1 MLAEL
6 KIDVAVFVDTDLSPT
21 KAWDLPLLTLQ
32 HADIAACDSGSTYFS
47 VVAPRPIETYV
58 GAQSSSRGQS

>member
-21 KAWDLPLLTLQ
+21 KAWDLPLLTVQ
-32 HADIAACDSGSTYFS
+32 HADIAACYRGST
-47 VVAPRPIETYV
+47 
-58 GAQSSSRGQS
+58 